1 MKNKPRTI
9 LLLCCAL
16 FIAGWLLYANTL
28 SNKFAFD
35 DKSLIVNN
43 KLVNESST
51 LKQIFTSSYRS
62 GVGYTGD
69 ALYRPLV
76 ILSFVL
82 NNRGGSLQP
91 GPYHFVNI
99 SLNALNGVLVFL
111 LFLIL
116 TKSTAVSLIGALIFA
131 FHPVHTEVVA
141 NNAGRPEI
149 MCSLFLFLSWILF
162 ENGKSGKF
170 RWLMIP
176 ASLSFFAALLSKE
189 TAVVLPFLIIIA
201 DIIRRRD
208 FKDKQIIL
216 KSLLLVSTFV
226 IYMVIRM
233 SVLSGSSGI
242 QIDFVDNPIADSP
255 ALERIATSFSVF
267 LRYVL
272 LLIAPVRLSS
282 DYSYNQLPVYSSL
295 LHLIPILSVVVL
307 SGIVAGAWYCRKKN
321 PVYLL
326 GSIIF
331 LFPWVLISNIVF
343 PIGTIMGERLMY
355 LPSAGFSLA
364 IGALIAGAARKWRYP
379 ACISFAILLIAFSA
393 KTITRNGDWRD
404 DHSLFSADMKNS
416 PGSVKILCNMGF
428 LSGSNGDHRAGENY
442 YRKALEIYPGYDVAY
457 RGLAKRLYDQR
468 RFEESAKNYARA
480 VEISPEKSMLRYD
493 FATVLE
499 KLNRYDQAEQELLK
513 AIELDPSAPKPY
525 EEMGTVKIGQEQ
537 YFSAIEYL
545 EQALLLDGNKRLI
558 FNNLAAA
565 YYYLGKYGE
574 AHKYIMEAEKNN
586 IRLNPEMVK
595 TIKSLVKN
603 R

>member
-1 MKNKPRTI
+1 
-9 LLLCCAL
+9 
-16 FIAGWLLYANTL
+16 LYANTL

-51 LKQIFTSSYRS
+51 LKEIFTSSYRS

-116 TKSTAVSLIGALIFA
+116 TKSIPVSLIGALIFS
-131 FHPVHTEVVA
+131 FHPVHTEAVA

-149 MCSLFLFLSWILF
+149 MCSLFLFLSWILY
-162 ENGKSGKF
+162 ENEKSGKY
-170 RWLMIP
+170 RLLLIP

-189 TAVVLPFLIIIA
+189 TAVVLPFFIIIA
-201 DIIRRRD
+201 DVIRRRN
-208 FKDKQIIL
+208 FKEKRIIV
-216 KSLLLVSTFV
+216 KYVLVVSMFV

-255 ALERIATSFSVF
+255 ALERIATSLSVF

-295 LHLIPILSVVVL
+295 FHGVPILAAVVL
-307 SGIVAGAWYCRKKN
+307 AGIVAGAWYYRKKN
-321 PVYLL
+321 HVYLL
-326 GSIIF
+326 GLIIF
-331 LFPWVLISNIVF
+331 LLPYVLISNIVF

-355 LPSAGFSLA
+355 LPSAGFSLVL
-364 IGALIAGAARKWRYP
+364 GALIAGASRKWRYP
-379 ACISFAILLIAFSA
+379 AYISCAILLVAYSA
-393 KTITRNGDWRD
+393 KTVTRNGDWRD
-404 DHSLFSADMKNS
+404 DHSLFSADMNNS
-416 PGSVKILCNMGF
+416 SGSVKILCNMGF
-428 LSGSNGDHRAGENY
+428 LSGSNGDHQAGENY
-442 YRKALEIYPGYDVAY
+442 YRKALDIYPDYDVAY

-468 RFEESAKNYARA
+468 RFEESAENYAHA
-480 VEISPEKSMLRYD
+480 VEISPEKSELRYD
-493 FATVLE
+493 YATVLE
-499 KLNRYDQAEQELLK
+499 KLGRYGQAEQELLK
-513 AIELDPSAPKPY
+513 SIELDSSSSKPY
-525 EEMGTVKIGQEQ
+525 EEMGTVKIAQEQ
-537 YFSAIEYL
+537 YLAAIEYL
-545 EQALLLDGNKRLI
+545 EHALRIGGNKRLI

-565 YYYLGKYGE
+565 YYFLGNYGE
-574 AHKYIMEAEKNN
+574 AYKYIMEAEKNN
-586 IRLNPEMVK
+586 IQLNPEMVK